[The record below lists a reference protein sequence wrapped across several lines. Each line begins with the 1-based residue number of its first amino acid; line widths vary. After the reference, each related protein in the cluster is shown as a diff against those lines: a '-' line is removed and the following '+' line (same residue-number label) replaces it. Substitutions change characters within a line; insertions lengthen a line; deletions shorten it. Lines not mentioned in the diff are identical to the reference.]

1 MNVNPFASRTS
12 ERDLLFAEAQALLD
26 DGLDL
31 EFVLQLYPEDRTWL
45 EPLLDTSSFVINAT
59 RAEEPS
65 FYFEASLKRRF
76 IEAGERRAVEGRV
89 PLREPVAAEPN
100 PGFGF
105 VRTLSASFAVV
116 SSAAALGVIMLGFAT
131 AGSAGPG
138 DWNYAFKLAGDRVE
152 YTFATNEQRVSIDL
166 RHKQERVY
174 EVQQK
179 LVSGRASERDIQRL
193 KEDLQ
198 EMAAIGEQSPLDAGQ
213 RASLRAAGESS
224 VEVLN
229 TARERHPELVPQ
241 IEDTIA
247 VAASLGGGV
256 TAVSE
261 PEPTAEP
268 TSDPAAATA
277 TETETRE
284 PAATAEATPAVE
296 TPVATPTREPS
307 ATPTQTAE
315 TPTSEPS
322 ETPSPNPSETAS
334 ETRAPTGEP
343 TADDGD
349 DEDNDTI
356 DLPDPVVVE

>member
-1 MNVNPFASRTS
+1 MNVNPFAARPS

-31 EFVLQLYPEDRTWL
+31 EFVLQLYPGERSWL
-45 EPLLDTSSFVINAT
+45 EPLLDTSSFVIDAT
-59 RAEEPS
+59 RADEPS

-76 IEAGERRAVEGRV
+76 VEAGERRAIEGRV
-89 PLREPVAAEPN
+89 PLRQPVAAEPN

-116 SSAAALGVIMLGFAT
+116 TSAAAVGVVMLGFAT
-131 AGSAGPG
+131 AGSASPG

-152 YTFATNEQRVSIDL
+152 YTFANDEQRVSIDL

-179 LVSGRASERDIQRL
+179 LVKGQASERDIQRL
-193 KEDLQ
+193 KTDLQ
-198 EMAAIGEQSPLDAGQ
+198 EMAAIGEQSTLDPGQ

-229 TARERHPELVPQ
+229 TVRERHPELVPQ

-256 TAVSE
+256 TVVSD
-261 PEPTAEP
+261 PDPTTEPTA
-268 TSDPAAATA
+268 DPAAATVS
-277 TETETRE
+277 ET
-284 PAATAEATPAVE
+284 ATPEPSA
-296 TPVATPTREPS
+296 TPDATPTRETPS
-307 ATPTQTAE
+307 PTVEPTVTETPEPTATPAERPTE
-315 TPTSEPS
+315 TPTP
-322 ETPSPNPSETAS
+322 T
-334 ETRAPTGEP
+334 PTGEP
-343 TADDGD
+343 GSDDD
-349 DEDNDTI
+349 DSI
-356 DLPDPVVVE
+356 DLTDPVIVD